1 MTAYFIAHV
10 DVLDREAFREYQRG
24 VMRTIKPFRGRV
36 LAASPAE
43 RLDGA
48 APRNHNVI
56 ISFPTQEDAQGWW
69 DSDEYKE
76 IIPIRNEHA
85 PNADAMI
92 VPALEPG
99 APVSGREL

>member
-24 VMRTIKPFRGRV
+24 VLQTIKPFRGRV

-56 ISFPTQEDAQGWW
+56 ISFPTREDARGWW
-69 DSDEYKE
+69 DSDEYKQ
-76 IIPIRNEHA
+76 IIPIRHEHA

-92 VPALEPG
+92 VPALESKD
-99 APVSGREL
+99 A